1 MAITIEIDYREKD
14 CLEFTKDLAFEAH
27 PANLPIGDF
36 VIKNDHDI
44 MFVIERK
51 TRSDLSAS
59 IIDGRFREQ
68 KQRLIDSIGDPSK
81 IIYIIEGSKKTK
93 MDKTLDSAIINLMI
107 VHKYFVITTK
117 CPKDTMQKLEIICK
131 KMGTIGGVVGTVKE
145 KPKELLS
152 KDHSLCAVFAR
163 QIACIPQIGMTIAEK
178 IANEYQ
184 NINRLTDVLKNK
196 ESRIGLEEFINAQN
210 TKRKMGKNTVEKLTN
225 YIGVGASVGVGV
237 GASSP
242 NCEGTCASA
251 SKHKD

>member
-1 MAITIEIDYREKD
+1 MVITIEIDYREKD
-14 CLEFTKDLAFEAH
+14 CLEFAPQLAFEARTV
-27 PANLPIGDF
+27 NLPIGDF

-44 MFVIERK
+44 LFVIERK

-68 KQRLIDSIGDPSK
+68 KQRLIDSVGDPSK

-107 VHKYFVITTK
+107 VHKYFVVTTK

-131 KMGTIGGVVGTVKE
+131 KMGTIGENGVIRE

-152 KDHSLCAVFAR
+152 KDHSMCTVFAR

-184 NINRLTDVLKNK
+184 NINRLTDVLKKK

-210 TKRKMGKNTVEKLTN
+210 PKRKMGKNTVEKLSN
-225 YIGVGASVGVGV
+225 YIGVDDIG
-237 GASSP
+237 
-242 NCEGTCASA
+242 CESIREQFE
-251 SKHKD
+251 SN